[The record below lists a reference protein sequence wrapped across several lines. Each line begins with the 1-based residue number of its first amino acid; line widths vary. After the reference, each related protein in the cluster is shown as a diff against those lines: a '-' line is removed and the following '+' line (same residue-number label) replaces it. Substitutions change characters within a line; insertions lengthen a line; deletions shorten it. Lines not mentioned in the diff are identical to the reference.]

1 METKIKTW
9 AFDIQ
14 EAVESIEMFIQ
25 DKKDIES
32 FGQDL
37 KTKRAVERELEI
49 IGEAVDWINKL
60 DSDIEISNLRQI
72 INMRNKI
79 IHGYETV
86 SDTVLWVTIHNS
98 LPQLKKEIQK
108 ILQRDC
114 SQDMGL

>member
-86 SDTVLWVTIHNS
+86 SDTVIWQTIHNN
-98 LPQLKKEIQK
+98 LPQLKEEVQK
-108 ILQRDC
+108 ILD
-114 SQDMGL
+114 

>member
-14 EAVESIEMFIQ
+14 EAIESIEMFIQ
-25 DKKDIES
+25 DKKDLES

-37 KTKRAVERELEI
+37 KTKRAVEREFEI
-49 IGEAVDWINKL
+49 IGEAADRINKL
-60 DSDIEISNLRQI
+60 DSNIKISNLRQI

-86 SDTVLWVTIHNS
+86 SNTVMWQTIHNH
-98 LPQLKKEIQK
+98 LPQLKEEIQK
-108 ILQRDC
+108 L
-114 SQDMGL
+114 L